1 MKGKIKFDLNNPE
14 DQSKFKR
21 VFKADDMAF
30 ALFEILRNTKK
41 QLEWSLEGKDI
52 DKYDTLELIYEKIW
66 DIVNEHNIDIDD
78 II

>member
-1 MKGKIKFDLNNPE
+1 MKAKIKFDLNNQE

-21 VFKADDMAF
+21 VVKADDMAF

-52 DKYDTLELIYEKIW
+52 DKYDTLELVYEKIW
-66 DIVNEHNIDIDD
+66 DIVNKHNIDIED
-78 II
+78 IT